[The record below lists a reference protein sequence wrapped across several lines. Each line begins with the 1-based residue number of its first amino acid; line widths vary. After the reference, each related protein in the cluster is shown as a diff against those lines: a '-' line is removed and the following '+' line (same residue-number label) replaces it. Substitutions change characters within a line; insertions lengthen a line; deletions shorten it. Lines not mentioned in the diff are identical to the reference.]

1 MNILFT
7 CACGKKSEQLFKII
21 RKNFKEKINLYG
33 CDIKKKTKKTYL
45 NNFFQIDFE
54 NKKKFIK
61 QIFDVCK
68 EYKIDFLFASADR
81 EIDIFAKNIKK
92 FNRIKTKILVNNQ
105 NYSKIFNDKFKT
117 YEALKKIKVD
127 VPKYKLVKKISNV
140 DKILKDFDY
149 PKKSVIVKSRHG
161 IGGRGV
167 YLLLGKQKTD
177 RIEYK
182 WFGNFNR
189 EKKIYFLNSKIK
201 DKIFKPNNSI
211 IMEALSSPSYDVDVL
226 NFKKRYMTS
235 IRKRINPA
243 GIPYKG
249 SKVVNEKN
257 IEKIIKKVLKT
268 YDLKF
273 ILDFDFM
280 THSITKKPLICE
292 INARPSGS
300 IVDSEIQGNKIFTN
314 FLKIL
319 LKD

>member
-149 PKKSVIVKSRHG
+149 QSALIALADELNKELSEASMQFGAIRLRKSGENDVWQQSSV
-161 IGGRGV
+161 
-167 YLLLGKQKTD
+167 LGF
-177 RIEYK
+177 YK
-182 WFGNFNR
+182 
-189 EKKIYFLNSKIK
+189 
-201 DKIFKPNNSI
+201 
-211 IMEALSSPSYDVDVL
+211 
-226 NFKKRYMTS
+226 
-235 IRKRINPA
+235 
-243 GIPYKG
+243 PY
-249 SKVVNEKN
+249 
-257 IEKIIKKVLKT
+257 
-268 YDLKF
+268 Y
-273 ILDFDFM
+273 
-280 THSITKKPLICE
+280 
-292 INARPSGS
+292 
-300 IVDSEIQGNKIFTN
+300 
-314 FLKIL
+314 
-319 LKD
+319 